1 MKFFLIKF
9 RYAFSLLILLM
20 LVSCQ
25 SAVQQVGEQH
35 KTAVDKWQALAN
47 YAASDLLNYGLII
60 TTKLTIRD
68 IEDQARYQFID
79 IKLATNEDPF
89 NINMLTP
96 SFDQKYICSPKCVQ
110 FNEYFTTRGEN
121 AYTLLSAYFAE
132 EEFRLFQFYADIV
145 LLNDQLAL
153 LSEISPDHLTAY
165 LNWLG
170 SQQKSF
176 DALASFSNYLE
187 QVLSIESY
195 RYFIEHPVYIQSA
208 ESAKHYLHLS
218 QSPESQWGADDPEL
232 SEPPETAAWLDQ
244 EPMENKAI
252 FRPVKQVESTWRQAQ
267 LLTVEVGDNVCSYL
281 ENKFGV
287 VTAITGN
294 EIEVALTGQIKTI
307 ADGLIKNM
315 SPGSL
320 FQLVEGVNFYP
331 VQELQ
336 IFLKKDIAPCLIE

>member
-1 MKFFLIKF
+1 M
-9 RYAFSLLILLM
+9 LLI

-25 SAVQQVGEQH
+25 SALQQAGEQH

-60 TTKLTIRD
+60 TTKLIIRNV
-68 IEDQARYQFID
+68 EDQARYQFID
-79 IKLATNEDPF
+79 IKLATSEDPF

-96 SFDQKYICSPKCVQ
+96 SFDQKYICHPKCVQ
-110 FNEYFTTRGEN
+110 FNEYFTTPGEST
-121 AYTLLSAYFAE
+121 YTLLSAYFDE

-153 LSEISPDHLTAY
+153 LSEISPDHLMAY

-187 QVLSIESY
+187 KVLSIESY

-218 QSPESQWGADDPEL
+218 QSPESQWGAKSGIGADISAPL
-232 SEPPETAAWLDQ
+232 ETAAWLDQ

-252 FRPVKQVESTWRQAQ
+252 YQPVKQVESTWRQAQ

-331 VQELQ
+331 AQELQ
-336 IFLKKDIAPCLIE
+336 IFLKTDIGPCLIE